1 MGTVGEMMQ
10 STRGMHSSAVAG
22 VIEALLLVALVSI
35 VISMIQLVYVP
46 QMMQQKEADHMD
58 AVFNQFSELK
68 SMVDMQAMSR
78 STSPISSMLTL
89 GSPKMPYFL
98 TVPALG
104 KVSFSNSSYSNITIL
119 PFAFHNLTL
128 SSILYESENSYFVD
142 QTYALE
148 GGGIIVQ
155 QPGSISV
162 MRADPSVAAVNES
175 TRIVLHVNLPVFIG
189 VPGKL
194 STEGEGKCF
203 IRTNY
208 SSNRT
213 YFGTIPTNCYIRIY
227 TNFDKAWNQSLHSI
241 LGVYDRNGYI
251 SVNRVVASPR
261 SYVQIA
267 PGTKTIDLYL
277 NVIQVFV
284 QIGPGWVE

>member
-1 MGTVGEMMQ
+1 MR

-58 AVFNQFSELK
+58 AVFNQFSEMK
-68 SMVDMQAMSR
+68 SMVDMQAISR

-104 KVSFSNSSYSNITIL
+104 KVSYSTVSTSYVMVFPPPGSFPPNGV
-119 PFAFHNLTL
+119 TL
-128 SSILYESENSYFVD
+128 SSVRYESENSYFVD

-148 GGGIIVQ
+148 GGGIVVQ
-155 QPGSISV
+155 QPGSDPV
-162 MRADPSVAAVNES
+162 MRADPSVAAVNDS
-175 TRIVLHVNLPVFIG
+175 TKIVLHVNLPVFIG

-208 SSNRT
+208 SSNQT
-213 YFGTIPTNCYIRIY
+213 YFGTIPSNCYIRIY
-227 TNFDKAWNQSLHSI
+227 TSFDKAWNQSLHSI

-251 SVNRVVASPR
+251 SVDRVVASPT

>member
-1 MGTVGEMMQ
+1 MQ